1 MKTSYEELGNIFYLS
16 QLGKRRFGLKRWR
29 ESEEKTALSEAI
41 RELDEFTTTEVR
53 EIFESIVGPGRV
65 NDLYQNITELIEDGE
80 IERVGIGHYR
90 KKT

>member
-1 MKTSYEELGNIFYLS
+1 M
-16 QLGKRRFGLKRWR
+16 KRWR